1 MNQTLN
7 NFQINKKYL
16 APVAIFV
23 YNRVKNTQEIIL
35 ALQKNYLAPETDVF
49 VFSDGAKNQKGEKS
63 VRAVRD
69 YLKTITGFK
78 SFTVIERP
86 ENFYIERNIIEGVTE
101 IVNKFGRII
110 VLEDDGVTAPN
121 FLNFMNQALDFY
133 DNTKQVMHIATF
145 TFIDMPADFRETFFW
160 RYTEN
165 TGGGWATWAD
175 RWEKFQYFTD
185 ETTALNS
192 LTAEQKNKLN
202 LDGTMNFV
210 STLKYKIIPWD
221 ICWYMTL
228 VRNNGLAVNSPHAL
242 TINNGL
248 YNGTHF
254 SPLNRILGKHQFSA
268 QLDANENIIFSNEI
282 EESKEAIER
291 LKKFYATLGTRKRDK
306 ILHYFVRFLVLIKVT
321 KVLKWWLK

>member
-1 MNQTLN
+1 MPHNQTR
-7 NFQINKKYL
+7 KY
-16 APVAIFV
+16 APVAIFC
-23 YNRVKNTQEIIL
+23 YNRLSNIREVIS
-35 ALQKNYLAPETDVF
+35 ALQKNYLASETCVY
-49 VFSDGAKNQKGEKS
+49 VFSDGPKS
-63 VRAVRD
+63 ARQESSVNAVRT

-101 IVNKFGRII
+101 VVNRFGRII

-121 FLNFMNQALDFY
+121 FLNFMNQSLDFY
-133 DNTKQVMHIATF
+133 DNTKRVMHIATF
-145 TFIDMPADFRETFFW
+145 TFINMPTNFRETFFW

-165 TGGGWATWAD
+165 GGGGWATWAD
-175 RWEKFQYFTD
+175 RWKKFQYFTD

-192 LTAEQKNKLN
+192 LNTEQKNKLN

-268 QLDANENIIFSNEI
+268 QLDTNENIIFSNEI